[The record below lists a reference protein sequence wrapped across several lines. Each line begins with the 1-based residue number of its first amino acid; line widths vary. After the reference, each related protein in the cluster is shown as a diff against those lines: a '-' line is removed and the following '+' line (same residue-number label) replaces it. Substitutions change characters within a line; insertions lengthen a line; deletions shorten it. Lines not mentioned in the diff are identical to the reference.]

1 VPCRRNEGDVLPR
14 WLSVTSCNPTH
25 NGGQATTDK
34 AETRRLRG
42 NGLADFPTRQDRRLS
57 LSVPRTLAS
66 AGASEM
72 PYHRRPGV
80 GPWSSQGVLVLSFT
94 RGLVLLPRR
103 CAALQSKTATLAGQW
118 DAGAESRR
126 RCEAARWALDADHYT
141 DEQNLSTSIDI
152 IVPVS

>member
-1 VPCRRNEGDVLPR
+1 MPCSQFLCRAVVMRVMSFLVGSASPHAIQ
-14 WLSVTSCNPTH
+14 TH

-94 RGLVLLPRR
+94 RGLILLPRR
-103 CAALQSKTATLAGQW
+103 CAALQSKTATLAG
-118 DAGAESRR
+118 
-126 RCEAARWALDADHYT
+126 
-141 DEQNLSTSIDI
+141 
-152 IVPVS
+152 